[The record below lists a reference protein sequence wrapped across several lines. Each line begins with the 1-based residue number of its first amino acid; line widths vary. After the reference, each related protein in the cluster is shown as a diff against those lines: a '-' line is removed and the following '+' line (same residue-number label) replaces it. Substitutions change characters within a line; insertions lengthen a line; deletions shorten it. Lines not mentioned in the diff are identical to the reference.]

1 MDFKPIFEA
10 AYAQGMKDFYVE
22 VEKYNFE
29 PIDSV
34 QKSFEYLNKASYV
47 K

>member
-10 AYAQGMKDFYVE
+10 AYDQGMKDFYVE
-22 VEKYNFE
+22 VEKYNYE
-29 PIDSV
+29 PIESV
-34 QKSFEYLNKASYV
+34 QKSFEYLNKAAYV